1 MNQLPG
7 YVKYFFI
14 IASLMVTFYLLIW
27 AEAILSPIFA
37 AFVAA
42 LLLRPVS
49 GFIEKFNISRGFSS
63 ILSIILVIAV
73 VLGLSYFFS
82 TQINSIVKDL
92 NEIRGRLTEIL
103 DQINNWLQNTF
114 DLAPQQQTQYLK
126 DSLNTL
132 LESSTSA
139 ISRTLGATADFFT
152 AFFLFLLALFFFLFY
167 RRFFVSFLYQMFP
180 GNLHGR
186 VGKTVNKVEL
196 VVRSYVLGLLMVIV
210 IVAILNSVGLM
221 ILGIQH
227 AIFFGVL
234 AAVLT
239 VIPYIG
245 IFIGSLLPILFALF
259 TKDTIWYPIG
269 VALLF
274 WFVQFLEGNFI
285 TPNVVGG
292 RVSINPFA
300 AIIALFLGG
309 MIWGILGM
317 VLSIPILA
325 IIKVICDAAEPL
337 QPFGYLLGNPPDE
350 ELETRR
356 GVGLKGMIER
366 LIRTVRRK

>member
-7 YVKYFFI
+7 YIKYFFI
-14 IASLMVTFYLLIW
+14 IASLIVTFYLLIW
-27 AEAILSPIFA
+27 AQSILSPIFA
-37 AFVAA
+37 ALIAA
-42 LLLRPVS
+42 LLLRPVG
-49 GFIEKFNISRGFSS
+49 GFIERFNISRGFSS
-63 ILSIILVIAV
+63 ILSIILVVAL
-73 VLGLSYFFS
+73 VLGLSFFFS
-82 TQINSIVKDL
+82 TQINNIVKNLD
-92 NEIRGRLTEIL
+92 EIRGRLTEIL

-114 DLAPQQQTQYLK
+114 DIAPQQQTQYIK
-126 DSLNTL
+126 DSLNTFM
-132 LESSTSA
+132 ESSTSA
-139 ISRTLGATADFFT
+139 VSQTLSATADFFT
-152 AFFLFLLALFFFLFY
+152 GFFLFLLALFFLLFY
-167 RRFFVSFLYQMFP
+167 RRFFVAFVYKMFP
-180 GNLHGR
+180 DNLHNR
-186 VGKTVNKVEL
+186 VGDTVYKVEL

-210 IVAILNSVGLM
+210 IVAILNSVGLI

-259 TKDTIWYPIG
+259 TKDSLWYPIG

-292 RVSINPFA
+292 KVSINPFA

-317 VLSIPILA
+317 ILSIPLLA
-325 IIKVICDAAEPL
+325 IIKVICDASEPL
-337 QPFGYLLGNPPDE
+337 QPIGYLLGNPPDE
-350 ELETRR
+350 ELENRK
-356 GVGLKGMIER
+356 GVGMKGMINR
-366 LIRTVRRK
+366 LVSRIRK

>member
-14 IASLMVTFYLLIW
+14 IASMIVTFYLLIW
-27 AEAILSPIFA
+27 AQSILSPIFA
-37 AFVAA
+37 ALIAA

-49 GFIEKFNISRGFSS
+49 GFIEKFNISRGVSS

-73 VLGLSYFFS
+73 FFGLSYFFS
-82 TQINSIVKDL
+82 TQINNIVKDL
-92 NEIRGRLTEIL
+92 NEIRGRLTEIF
-103 DQINNWLQNTF
+103 DQINTWLQNTF
-114 DLAPQQQTQYLK
+114 ALAPQQQTQYLK

-139 ISRTLGATADFFT
+139 ISRTVGATADFFT
-152 AFFLFLLALFFFLFY
+152 AFFLFLLALFFILFY
-167 RRFFVSFLYQMFP
+167 RRFFVAFLYKMFP
-180 GNLHGR
+180 DNVHQK
-186 VGKTVNKVEL
+186 VGGTINKVEL
-196 VVRSYVLGLLMVIV
+196 VVRSYVLGLLMVII

-259 TKDTIWYPIG
+259 TKDSIWYPIG
-269 VALLF
+269 VAILF
-274 WFVQFLEGNFI
+274 WLVQFLEGNFI

-325 IIKVICDAAEPL
+325 IVKVVCDAAEPL

-350 ELETRR
+350 ELENRR
-356 GVGLKGMIER
+356 GVGMKGMLER
-366 LIRTVRRK
+366 LMAKIKK

>member
-1 MNQLPG
+1 
-7 YVKYFFI
+7 V
-14 IASLMVTFYLLIW
+14 ASLIVTFYLLIW
-27 AEAILSPIFA
+27 AQAVLSPVFA
-37 AFVAA
+37 AFIAA

-49 GFIEKFNISRGFSS
+49 GFIEKFNISRGLSS

-73 VLGLSYFFS
+73 FFGLSFFFS
-82 TQINSIVKDL
+82 TQINNIVNNL
-92 NEIRGRLTEIL
+92 NEIRGRLTEII

-114 DLAPQQQTQYLK
+114 DLAPQQQMQYLK

-132 LESSTSA
+132 LESSTST
-139 ISRTLGATADFFT
+139 ISRTVGATADFFT
-152 AFFLFLLALFFFLFY
+152 AFFLFLLALFFILFY
-167 RRFFVSFLYQMFP
+167 RRFFVAFLYKMFP
-180 GNLHGR
+180 DNVHQK
-186 VGKTVNKVEL
+186 VGSTMNKVEL

-245 IFIGSLLPILFALF
+245 IFIGSILPILFALF
-259 TKDTIWYPIG
+259 TKDSIWYPIG

-317 VLSIPILA
+317 VLSIPTLA
-325 IIKVICDAAEPL
+325 IVKVVCDAAEPL

-350 ELETRR
+350 ELNIKK
-356 GVGLKGMIER
+356 GVGFKVMVER
-366 LIRTVRRK
+366 LVKAVRSK